1 MGTQVELTKKDVVVL
16 ALASLQGQ
24 DQKVDTEDVAIAAHA
39 LAPKA
44 FGWRKHTEHID
55 LDVARTSLRHEA
67 EGPDPR
73 VAGSVRTGWFLTV
86 RGQRWIAEH
95 DRLGAR
101 ADITVAATPAATAK
115 RRAETGEVSAAVDRL
130 RTSGAYKAWAAGGSF
145 TPRQAAE
152 AFRIDDYTPIDDRH
166 RKTARIAQLVAGEPD
181 LTDFLAVAIPAA
193 LQLSAPTPTRE
204 DPR

>member
-1 MGTQVELTKKDVVVL
+1 MELTKKDVVVL

-39 LAPKA
+39 LAPQA

-67 EGPDPR
+67 EGSDPR
-73 VAGSVRTGWFLTV
+73 VAGSVRTGWFLTAH
-86 RGQRWIAEH
+86 GLRWVAH
-95 DRLGAR
+95 HQHLGVR
-101 ADITVAATPAATAK
+101 ADITVAATPAATGK

-130 RTSGAYKAWAAGGSF
+130 RTSAAFRAWSAGDPF
-145 TPRQAAE
+145 TARQAAE
-152 AFRIDDYTPIDDRH
+152 AFRIDDYTPTDDRH
-166 RKTARIAQLVAGEPD
+166 RKTARVAQLVAAEPD
-181 LTDFLAVAIPAA
+181 LAAFLEVAIPAA